1 MNITCCVYIS
11 ADLLHFL
18 CISVPI
24 FPNVTKM
31 WLLKEQIYAIQNHF
45 QEDFKPSCSI
55 LISKNVCKI
64 KPISKFVNLL
74 LKTVLTG
81 NGWQM
86 ISSTFLSISWQ
97 SLKIT
102 KICFLRRLDQIFC
115 PACIAT
121 ACKKSDSSSH
131 CRWKSMDFWSH
142 SQVKK
147 CWETKQ
153 LDECFLFHG
162 FSCGLVN
169 NTNE

>member
-121 ACKKSDSSSH
+121 ARKKNLISLLIANEY
-131 CRWKSMDFWSH
+131 RWTFGLILKWRNVERQSNWMNAFF
-142 SQVKK
+142 
-147 CWETKQ
+147 CMA
-153 LDECFLFHG
+153 FHMA
-162 FSCGLVN
+162 L
-169 NTNE
+169 